1 MRFGFERL
9 FYFVR
14 EQMKHDVLEGH
25 MFLFL
30 GKNKKRAK
38 VLFFDRTGLVLLI
51 KRMEEGK
58 VMNLEELKKVKEIN
72 LHDLSLVLAGARI
85 RFPSK

>member
-1 MRFGFERL
+1 MHRKGA
-9 FYFVR
+9 
-14 EQMKHDVLEGH
+14 QD
-25 MFLFL
+25 
-30 GKNKKRAK
+30 KKRAK